1 METKITSIRI
11 PRQMIERLRKESDS
25 LGISL
30 SQLIIEILDAQL
42 RCKKFSCSDYRIK
55 NNLKRR
61 G

>member
-11 PRQMIERLRKESDS
+11 PRPMIERLRKESDS

-30 SQLIIEILDAQL
+30 SQLIIEILYAQL
-42 RCKKFSCSDYRIK
+42 RGKKFSCSDYRIK

>member
-1 METKITSIRI
+1 METKITSVRI
-11 PRQMIERLRKESDS
+11 PRLMIERLKKDS
-25 LGISL
+25 SGMGISL

-42 RCKKFSCSDYRIK
+42 SGKKFSCVDYRIK